1 MILLGFWYWVTNQYI
16 VQRVLGAKD
25 LRNAQQGAMLAGALK
40 LLPLFIM
47 VMPGAMA
54 ISLYPDIPDRDMVF
68 PTLVTRALPA
78 GLTGLVLAGLIAA
91 IMSSVDSTLNSSS
104 TLVVHDFLKKPDRD
118 LSPEASRRYG
128 RLTTIVMMCLAI
140 AWAPMIESF
149 AGLWSYLQQAFAIVV
164 PPVAAIFLAGAFSRT
179 VNGRGALLTLAIGHG
194 LGVLLFIA
202 REAGWWPVHFTVTV
216 FLMTLVSLI
225 LLFALSRLGE
235 RPQQQSIDQA
245 VWRAEIAFPSKHAPG
260 LTGIL
265 FDLRTQAIFVLAG
278 MAATLIAFW

>member
-1 MILLGFWYWVTNQYI
+1 
-16 VQRVLGAKD
+16 
-25 LRNAQQGAMLAGALK
+25 
-40 LLPLFIM
+40 M

-104 TLVVHDFLKKPDRD
+104 TLVVHDFLQKPDRD

-128 RLTTIVMMCLAI
+128 RLTTIVIMGIAI

-164 PPVAAIFLAGAFSRT
+164 PPVAAVFLAGAFSRT

-194 LGVLLFIA
+194 LGVVLFVA
-202 REAGWWPVHFTVTV
+202 REAGWWPVHFTITV
-216 FLMTLVSLI
+216 FLSTLVSLV

-235 RPQQQSIDQA
+235 RPSEQA
-245 VWRAEIAFPSKHAPG
+245 IKHGVWRPEIAFPNNRARG
-260 LTGIL
+260 LTGL
-265 FDLRTQAIFVLAG
+265 LTDLRTQAIIVLAG
-278 MAATLIAFW
+278 MAATLFAFW